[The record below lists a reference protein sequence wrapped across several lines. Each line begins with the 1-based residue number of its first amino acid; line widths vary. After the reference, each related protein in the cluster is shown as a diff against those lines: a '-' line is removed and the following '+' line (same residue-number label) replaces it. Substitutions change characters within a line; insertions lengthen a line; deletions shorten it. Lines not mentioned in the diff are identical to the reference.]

1 MTAHHDDAANA
12 VVRHPAVTPEIAE
25 LLLTSASGPAF
36 AAARC
41 AIRREV
47 LARVS
52 IGRTSSIGSR
62 MAPPIM
68 MRLVPLV
75 LALSLAVGLP
85 VGTAA
90 AAGVGGTWRVQFV
103 VPSGT
108 KAVNMNVVQKG
119 VRLSGVIT
127 DEYGEYPIDGRLDG
141 DRVTIVWTIPEDGKL
156 VDITM
161 KGKLEGDV
169 INGTATIGDLGEGP
183 LQARR
188 TADE

>member
-1 MTAHHDDAANA
+1 MLWLAAGL
-12 VVRHPAVTPEIAE
+12 PAE
-25 LLLTSASGPAF
+25 AF
-36 AAARC
+36 AAAG
-41 AIRREV
+41 
-47 LARVS
+47 VS
-52 IGRTSSIGSR
+52 
-62 MAPPIM
+62 
-68 MRLVPLV
+68 
-75 LALSLAVGLP
+75 
-85 VGTAA
+85 
-90 AAGVGGTWRVQFV
+90 GTWRVQFV

-108 KAVNMNVVQKG
+108 KAVNMNVIQKG

-141 DRVTIVWTIPEDGKL
+141 DQVTIVWTIPEDGKL

-169 INGTATIGDLGEGP
+169 INGTAKIGDIGEGP

>member
-1 MTAHHDDAANA
+1 MLSL
-12 VVRHPAVTPEIAE
+12 VW
-25 LLLTSASGPAF
+25 S
-36 AAARC
+36 
-41 AIRREV
+41 
-47 LARVS
+47 LA
-52 IGRTSSIGSR
+52 
-62 MAPPIM
+62 
-68 MRLVPLV
+68 LV
-75 LALSLAVGLP
+75 LSLAASSAAPGVP
-85 VGTAA
+85 AESSA
-90 AAGVGGTWRVQFV
+90 AAGAGGQWRVQFV

-119 VRLSGVIT
+119 ARLTGVVT

-141 DRVTIVWTIPEDGKL
+141 DQVTIVWTIADEGKL

-161 KGKLEGDV
+161 KGKLEGDA